1 MSIEKEIKK
10 DQQDARA
17 YFLKSLGLPAFMLT
31 PQRPPKSAEVNALL
45 CHSKV
50 IINEPATILIVGDK
64 KIISKA
70 YFEDFDKEK
79 GLLVCIAKYFGVSYQ
94 DIKRLL
100 KNAKNQ
106 KTN

>member
-10 DQQDARA
+10 DEQDAREN
-17 YFLKSLGLPAFMLT
+17 FLKSLGVPALMLLP
-31 PQRPPKSAEVNALL
+31 RPPKSAKVNALL

-50 IINEPATILIVGDK
+50 IFNEPATILIVGDE

-70 YFEDFDKEK
+70 YSEDFDEEK

-106 KTN
+106 KTK